1 MTKLKEH
8 LLELSFILILIKSL
22 ITEISLPSALIM
34 ITLVISIVYTKYFL
48 VDKDKLQSDSTKGE
62 IETINKKLNSLML
75 AVGMKRG

>member
-1 MTKLKEH
+1 MEKLKAH

-48 VDKDKLQSDSTKGE
+48 VDKNKIHSDATKE
-62 IETINKKLNSLML
+62 ELETVNKKLNTLML

>member
-1 MTKLKEH
+1 MEKLKAH
-8 LLELSFILILIKSL
+8 LLELSFILILVKSL

-48 VDKDKLQSDSTKGE
+48 VDKQTIQSDATKAE
-62 IETINKKLNSLML
+62 LETVNKKLNSLML